1 MECSVFDV
9 KAKNVTKKKQV
20 IQVYKISKVAKRY
33 LQTDNLNLLLSIDKH
48 LIFY

>member
-1 MECSVFDV
+1 MECSVFEV
-9 KAKNVTKKKQV
+9 KAKNVTKKNRL
-20 IQVYKISKVAKRY
+20 QVYKISKVAKRY